1 MLFHRCFRN
10 RFSSPFHL
18 DTLNISIQ
26 NIKCPESPKNTNIIM
41 LPSVSLFRDPHPGI
55 SLIRGP
61 YKNQHKCIQLF
72 QLYIFLRLCDAI
84 YTANWTT
91 LALEQNSCKDDTVQ
105 VSQKMVGENMMSR
118 LLQGIL
124 YSEWVCSKCS
134 DSVWARNSD
143 SETPV
148 KKHYRTSGT
157 DLS

>member
-10 RFSSPFHL
+10 RFLSPFHL

-26 NIKCPESPKNTNIIM
+26 NIKCPESPKNANIIM

-91 LALEQNSCKDDTVQ
+91 LQSLALEQNSCKDDTVQ
-105 VSQKMVGENMMSR
+105 VSQKMVGENMMSGGIR
-118 LLQGIL
+118 FQRFQDIL
-124 YSEWVCSKCS
+124 YSEWVCSKFRFRMGS
-134 DSVWARNSD
+134 
-143 SETPV
+143 
-148 KKHYRTSGT
+148 KF
-157 DLS
+157 

>member
-26 NIKCPESPKNTNIIM
+26 NIKCPESPKNANIIM
-41 LPSVSLFRDPHPGI
+41 LQVCPSLGTLAQVFHWLEVPIKICTSAF
-55 SLIRGP
+55 
-61 YKNQHKCIQLF
+61 NCF
-72 QLYIFLRLCDAI
+72 NWFIFLRLCDAI

-91 LALEQNSCKDDTVQ
+91 LQSLALEQNSCKDDTVQ

-134 DSVWARNSD
+134 DSEWARNSD

-148 KKHYRTSGT
+148 KKA
-157 DLS
+157 

>member
-61 YKNQHKCIQLF
+61 YKNLHKCIQLF
-72 QLYIFLRLCDAI
+72 QLVYFPQIVRCNLHSQLDHTSVTGFRAKLMQRRHSSSFIKSGGGKYD
-84 YTANWTT
+84 
-91 LALEQNSCKDDTVQ
+91 VQ
-105 VSQKMVGENMMSR
+105 AS
-118 LLQGIL
+118 
-124 YSEWVCSKCS
+124 
-134 DSVWARNSD
+134 
-143 SETPV
+143 
-148 KKHYRTSGT
+148 SGHFVF
-157 DLS
+157 